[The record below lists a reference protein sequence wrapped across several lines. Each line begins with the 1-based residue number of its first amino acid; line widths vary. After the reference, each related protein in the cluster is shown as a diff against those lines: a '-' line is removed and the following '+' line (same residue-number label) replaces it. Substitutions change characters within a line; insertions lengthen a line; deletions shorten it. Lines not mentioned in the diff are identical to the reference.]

1 MITVDFLPT
10 EVQYKD
16 KTEFLQ
22 DERSKSNPHGFLI
35 SKLFELGKLN
45 PDEDYNV
52 YGLEF
57 FFDELPEEDEL
68 DLFLKEPFDEII
80 YIDRDKLNKHIGE
93 TTEVE
98 ICCIN
103 DTLFSIHF
111 INDGSIKSLED
122 RLLFIAV
129 DNEDY

>member
-1 MITVDFLPT
+1 MITIDFLRD

-16 KTEFLQ
+16 KNEFLQ

-35 SKLFELGKLN
+35 SKLFELGELN

-68 DLFLKEPFDEII
+68 DLFFQEPFDEII
-80 YIDRDKLNKHIGE
+80 YIDKDKLTKHMGE

-98 ICCIN
+98 ICYIN
-103 DTLFSIHF
+103 DTPFSIHF
-111 INDGSIKSLED
+111 ISDDSIKSLEE
-122 RLLFIAV
+122 RLLFIAI